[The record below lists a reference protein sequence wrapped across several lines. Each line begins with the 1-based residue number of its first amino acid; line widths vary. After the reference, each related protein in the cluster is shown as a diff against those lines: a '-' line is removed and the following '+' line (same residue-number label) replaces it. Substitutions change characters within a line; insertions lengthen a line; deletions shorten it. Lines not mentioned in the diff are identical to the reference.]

1 MESADDSQF
10 ASNPDTDILRYMADN
25 GATTWY
31 GFQGGTGVNGA
42 NASQLELYMDWPGHV
57 TGTTNNLNGT
67 ILGNVSQTSGGFD
80 SFGNAIVAYTFE
92 TIEVPANTVT
102 GDIWYSIWV
111 PHSLLDNSSKVYSTI
126 QVNFNGSPTSLTSLT
141 TDSTL
146 RSIDVVYTGTNWPNT
161 TYRVFSNNGG
171 YNQGSSGVLDTTENY
186 FRGGSLI

>member
-1 MESADDSQF
+1 
-10 ASNPDTDILRYMADN
+10 
-25 GATTWY
+25 
-31 GFQGGTGVNGA
+31 
-42 NASQLELYMDWPGHV
+42 MDWPGHV